1 MADSGPD
8 LRPDR
13 RRLTQ
18 RGWWAPV
25 AQCHI
30 RGSGATGLKD
40 KVRHCCLSYRLHCPN
55 PSRSRGRHC
64 RRHHCTA
71 SSSPP
76 LDLPDLDVDAMAD
89 SNTSKSTGQ
98 LSLSPSIHSCSW
110 SDLCAINQIEKTSPT
125 DLHIRHLSDST
136 SFYIGTGAMLVYR
149 SRWEKKKT
157 DLIRIR
163 NQNVDSIGSDQ
174 ERRGSD
180 FESGQ
185 RKP

>member
-1 MADSGPD
+1 VTRASLALTQALLELISSESSPMADSGPD

-98 LSLSPSIHSCSW
+98 LSLSLPPFTHVHDRIYVLSI
-110 SDLCAINQIEKTSPT
+110 K
-125 DLHIRHLSDST
+125 
-136 SFYIGTGAMLVYR
+136 
-149 SRWEKKKT
+149 
-157 DLIRIR
+157 
-163 NQNVDSIGSDQ
+163 
-174 ERRGSD
+174 
-180 FESGQ
+180 
-185 RKP
+185 